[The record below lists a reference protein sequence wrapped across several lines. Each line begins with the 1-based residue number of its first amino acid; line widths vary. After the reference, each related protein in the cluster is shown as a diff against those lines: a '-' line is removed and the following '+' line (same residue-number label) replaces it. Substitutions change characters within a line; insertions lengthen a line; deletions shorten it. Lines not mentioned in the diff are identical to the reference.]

1 MDLKKG
7 LQKRKAKREALQRN
21 EQMKN
26 MLAVIGLIM
35 LGAILIPVVVGV
47 VVSLPDIA
55 RYLRI
60 RSM

>member
-7 LQKRKAKREALQRN
+7 LQKRKARREMLQRN

-26 MLAVIGLIM
+26 ILAVVGLVL
-35 LGAILIPVVVGV
+35 LGAILIPVMVGV